1 MVGVFAQ
8 FRGQFGPKRTSGA
21 RALREDAQGGLFCA
35 RKLWVRTVECGQVAR
50 GRLSVAGCPWSVSWR
65 NFKELDLLTSPV
77 KNESV

>member
-1 MVGVFAQ
+1 MWAGC
-8 FRGQFGPKRTSGA
+8 P
-21 RALREDAQGGLFCA
+21 
-35 RKLWVRTVECGQVAR
+35 WPVAR